1 MQKANK
7 YRDINKN
14 RDGIETVEIL
24 SCAMNLLVTYE
35 FKLFIALHRIGFVS
49 KRAKVRSIN
58 GNVSEK
64 DRLGLTYRR
73 RTSIRKNKTHKSEN
87 YCFQFIKFHSIHFFL
102 VHSLYTIAAICVM
115 ATSCYSK
122 RCHWFS
128 QFDWICIYIL
138 RFKLT
143 KQDLNSKSIR
153 GYRIVSNKIVSK
165 KDEIKHQTNRN
176 GPKK

>member
-1 MQKANK
+1 
-7 YRDINKN
+7 
-14 RDGIETVEIL
+14 
-24 SCAMNLLVTYE
+24 MNLLVTYE
-35 FKLFIALHRIGFVS
+35 FKLFIALHRIRFVS
-49 KRAKVRSIN
+49 ERAKVRSIN

-102 VHSLYTIAAICVM
+102 VHPLYTIQLQPSVWWRHHAILNVVIDSVSLIGFVY
-115 ATSCYSK
+115 TFYDPNWQNK
-122 RCHWFS
+122 R
-128 QFDWICIYIL
+128 Y
-138 RFKLT
+138 
-143 KQDLNSKSIR
+143 LNSTSIR

>member
-1 MQKANK
+1 
-7 YRDINKN
+7 
-14 RDGIETVEIL
+14 
-24 SCAMNLLVTYE
+24 MNLLVTYE
-35 FKLFIALHRIGFVS
+35 FKLFIALHRKQFVS
-49 KRAKVRSIN
+49 KRAKVQSIN

-102 VHSLYTIAAICVM
+102 VHSLYTIQLQPSVWWRHHAILNVVSLIGFVY
-115 ATSCYSK
+115 TFYDPNWQNKRYS
-122 RCHWFS
+122 
-128 QFDWICIYIL
+128 
-138 RFKLT
+138 
-143 KQDLNSKSIR
+143 NSKSIR